1 MPRPEIPELQVYW
14 KIRLSA
20 TLAARIEMAM
30 WDTTLRK
37 PKYGSRKALI
47 EHLLS
52 EWLQKET
59 QTGAAAQEGQS

>member
-1 MPRPEIPELQVYW
+1 
-14 KIRLSA
+14 
-20 TLAARIEMAM
+20 M

-52 EWLQKET
+52 EWLQKEIHADAGA
-59 QTGAAAQEGQS
+59 GAAAEARPEG